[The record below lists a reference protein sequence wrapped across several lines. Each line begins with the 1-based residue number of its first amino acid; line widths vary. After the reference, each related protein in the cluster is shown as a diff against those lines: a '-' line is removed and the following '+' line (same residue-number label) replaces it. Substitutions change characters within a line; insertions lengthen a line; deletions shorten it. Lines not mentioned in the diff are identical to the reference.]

1 MALTLLATNNAESAL
16 ASAISATDTSLI
28 VSAGT
33 GAEFPDAVDGAS
45 YFKLTIID
53 AATGAQIEI
62 VNVTAKTG
70 DIFTIER
77 AQEGT
82 LARGWSANDFVANMM
97 TADTLNVIAEY
108 TQAAGESAAQAEEF
122 ANNASEY
129 AENKFTF
136 YKTPSDPDGTIA
148 GLAATTTGQSFRVAQ
163 GPAGTTAFKT
173 YENQDGVAVL
183 QAAQP
188 GTSAVTGTIREYP
201 TLLAVQADAD
211 AGNIQIGAKAWVT
224 NPSDNTLADEYINN
238 AGTMEETGRR
248 TPSQEYIDNVITPY
262 LDLLP
267 LTKTSRFFETGV
279 AGSEFE
285 AITDQ
290 DIKFDENKNILESTR
305 DGKRMFFLPLWSK
318 EITGDRLV
326 IAGIEI
332 DPAGI
337 PPSILTTNLLGL
349 AQASQFL
356 LASQFG
362 PGGEYE
368 AITDKDIKLDEN
380 KNIISCLRD
389 GKQLYFIPLQS
400 KSFETNEFLLS
411 GASKLIDS
419 KLFLPGGEYE
429 AWSGYSDIQI
439 DDQRNILSFLKT
451 GVRRSLTTISAKEI
465 DADVVKLSGVE
476 ISKALGI
483 KKANRIPYAQTV
495 SGKSQVFVFNT
506 ETSTITQVTDGAAN
520 ETNPVINDAGL
531 MTWDSDRDSTVIAGK
546 FFQADTGDIYPLI
559 SRTVIAGWGD
569 SFMEQPVMMNT
580 LHSLTGLT
588 AYNFGKSGLRSTAV
602 AARQGGEPFYCR
614 PDGGVIPAS
623 GSVNLLPNQPGPAAS
638 ASNGAMT
645 GIKCNL
651 GGVDGTFN
659 WSGTQAYF
667 TRDVTGD
674 AVNVSENVPLFV
686 YPYTTSTVVGSI
698 AAGVLYDQHDE
709 AILVL
714 TCGRNN
720 TTLWTEVLRNI
731 QNIVDYLKPYGKR
744 FVICPQF
751 TQASETRGT
760 DGYQRIHT
768 INAALKSAFPEN
780 YVEIGGV
787 DLMQNFKNHYNP
799 AYAQDVTDIA
809 NDTTPTSL
817 RTDNLHPSQVLRPSA
832 LYIGAAVNAN
842 FIYQFMKLKGWV
854 N

>member
-1 MALTLLATNNAESAL
+1 MPDAWDNMQSIDKFVNSSDETITTRTGKQLDTLHGVNVKADNQLTQQQADFETSQEERDAVVEETRQNLIPLSKQYMTLADAQADIANIPAGSATYYRSPDDSAL
-16 ASAISATDTSLI
+16 A
-28 VSAGT
+28 
-33 GAEFPDAVDGAS
+33 
-45 YFKLTIID
+45 
-53 AATGAQIEI
+53 IEVI
-62 VNVTAKTG
+62 NNG
-70 DIFTIER
+70 
-77 AQEGT
+77 GT
-82 LARGWSANDFVANMM
+82 L
-97 TADTLNVIAEY
+97 E
-108 TQAAGESAAQAEEF
+108 
-122 ANNASEY
+122 
-129 AENKFTF
+129 
-136 YKTPSDPDGTIA
+136 P
-148 GLAATTTGQSFRVAQ
+148 
-163 GPAGTTAFKT
+163 
-173 YENQDGVAVL
+173 
-183 QAAQP
+183 
-188 GTSAVTGTIREYP
+188 
-201 TLLAVQADAD
+201 
-211 AGNIQIGAKAWVT
+211 
-224 NPSDNTLADEYINN
+224 
-238 AGTMEETGRR
+238 TGRKM
-248 TPSQEYIDNVITPY
+248 PSQEYVEERTGAILNSIRIYSSQAAAQADVDAGYIEDGNFCYARTESDASIASELQNEAGVLVATGRVIPAKTAIDDAIAPY
-262 LDLLP
+262 SPLLP
-267 LTKTSRFFETGV
+267 LTKTSEFFETGV
-279 AGSEFE
+279 SGNEYESVTDED
-285 AITDQ
+285 IT
-290 DIKFDENKNILESTR
+290 FDENKNILRCIR
-305 DGKRMFFLPLWSK
+305 DGKQMFFIPIWSK
-318 EITGDRLV
+318 EITGEKLV

-337 PPSILTTNLLGL
+337 PPAILSANLLGL
-349 AQASQFL
+349 SQSSHFLLSSQFD
-356 LASQFG
+356 
-362 PGGEYE
+362 PGGEFE
-368 AITDKDIKLDEN
+368 AVTDQDIQMDEN
-380 KNIISCLRD
+380 YNIISCLRE
-389 GKQLYFIPLQS
+389 GKRIFFVPVSS
-400 KSFETNEFLLS
+400 KSLETNEFLLS
-411 GASKLIDS
+411 GASELINS
-419 KLFLPGGEYE
+419 TMFSPGGEFE
-429 AWSGYSDIQI
+429 AWASYSDIQS
-439 DDQRNILSFLKT
+439 DETENLLSFLKG
-451 GVRRSLTTISAKEI
+451 GVRRFLTPVSTPEI
-465 DADVVKLSGVE
+465 DADVVKISGVE

-483 KKANRIPYAQTV
+483 KKSNKIPYAQTV

-506 ETSTITQVTDGAAN
+506 ETSAITRVTDGTAN
-520 ETNPVINDAGL
+520 ETNPAINDAGL
-531 MTWDSDRDSTVIAGK
+531 LTWDSDRDSTVIAGK

-651 GGVDGTFN
+651 GGVEGTFN

-667 TRDVTGD
+667 TRDASGD
-674 AVNVSENVPLFV
+674 AVNVAENVPLFV

-698 AAGVLYDQHDE
+698 SAGVLYDQHDE

-731 QNIVDYLKPYGKR
+731 QNIVNYLKPYGKR

-768 INAALKSAFPEN
+768 INAALKAAFPEN
-780 YVEIGGV
+780 YVEIDGV

-817 RTDNLHPSQVLRPSA
+817 RTDNLHPSQVLQSNA
-832 LYIGAAVNAN
+832 LYIGAEVNAN

>member
-1 MALTLLATNNAESAL
+1 MSEYDTGNSVPSASMPDAWDNMQSIDKFVNSGDETITTRTGGQIDTLHGINVKADNQLTQQQADFETSQVERDAVVEETRQNLVPLSRQYMTLAAAQADIANIPVGSTTYYRSPDDSAL
-16 ASAISATDTSLI
+16 AIEVINDS
-28 VSAGT
+28 GT
-33 GAEFPDAVDGAS
+33 
-45 YFKLTIID
+45 LT
-53 AATGAQIEI
+53 ATGRKMPSQGY
-62 VNVTAKTG
+62 VDQKTG
-70 DIFTIER
+70 
-77 AQEGT
+77 
-82 LARGWSANDFVANMM
+82 VA
-97 TADTLNVIAEY
+97 LNSIRIYSSEA
-108 TQAAGESAAQAEEF
+108 AAQADVDAGYIEDGNFCYARTESD
-122 ANNASEY
+122 ASIASELQN
-129 AENKFTF
+129 E
-136 YKTPSDPDGTIA
+136 A
-148 GLAATTTGQSFRVAQ
+148 GVLVA
-163 GPAGTTAFKT
+163 
-173 YENQDGVAVL
+173 
-183 QAAQP
+183 
-188 GTSAVTGTIREYP
+188 
-201 TLLAVQADAD
+201 
-211 AGNIQIGAKAWVT
+211 
-224 NPSDNTLADEYINN
+224 
-238 AGTMEETGRR
+238 TGRVIPAK
-248 TPSQEYIDNVITPY
+248 TAIDDAIAPY
-262 LDLLP
+262 SPLLP
-267 LTKTSRFFETGV
+267 LTKTSEFFETGV
-279 AGSEFE
+279 AGSEYAE
-285 AITDQ
+285 VTDK
-290 DIKFDENKNILESTR
+290 DIKLGENKNILECLR
-305 DGKRMFFLPLWSK
+305 DGKRMFFIPVWSK
-318 EITGDRLV
+318 EITGDKLV

-337 PPSILTTNLLGL
+337 PPTILTSNLLGL
-349 AQASQFL
+349 AQASQFF

-362 PGGEYE
+362 PGGEFE

-389 GKQLYFIPLQS
+389 GKQRYFIPFQVNN
-400 KSFETNEFLLS
+400 FQTNEFILS
-411 GASKLIDS
+411 GASELIDAT
-419 KLFLPGGEYE
+419 LFAPGGEYE
-429 AWSGYSDIQI
+429 AWAAYSDIQI
-439 DDQRNILSFLKT
+439 DEQRNIISLLKD
-451 GVRRSLTTISAKEI
+451 GARSSLIPIFSKEI
-465 DADVVKLSGVE
+465 DADVIKISGVE

-483 KKANRIPYAQTV
+483 KKAYRIPYAQTV

-506 ETSTITQVTDGAAN
+506 ETSAITQVTDGTAN

-531 MTWDSDRDSTVIAGK
+531 LTWDSDRDSTVIAGK

-667 TRDVTGD
+667 TRDASGD
-674 AVNVSENVPLFV
+674 AVNVAENVPLFV

-768 INAALKSAFPEN
+768 INAALKAAFPEN
-780 YVEIGGV
+780 YVEIDGV

-817 RTDNLHPSQVLRPSA
+817 RTDNLHPSQVLRPNA
-832 LYIGAAVNAN
+832 LYIGAEVNAN

>member
-1 MALTLLATNNAESAL
+1 MALTLLATNNAESTL

-33 GAEFPDAVDGAS
+33 GAEFPDAVAGES
-45 YFKLTIID
+45 YFKLTLTD
-53 AATGAQIEI
+53 AATGSQVEI
-62 VNVTAKTG
+62 VNVTDKAG

-82 LARGWSANDFVANMM
+82 LARAWAANDMVANMM
-97 TADTLNVIAEY
+97 TADTLNVIAQY
-108 TQAAGESAAQAEEF
+108 MQQAAASAGQAEEY

-129 AENKFTF
+129 AQNKFTF
-136 YKTPSDPDGTIA
+136 YKTASDPDGTIA
-148 GLAATTTGQSFRVAQ
+148 GLAATTDGQSFWVAQ
-163 GPAGTTAFKT
+163 GPDALSSAWQYQNKA
-173 YENQDGVAVL
+173 GVAVL
-183 QAAQP
+183 QAKQP
-188 GTSAVTGTIREYP
+188 GTAAITGTIRWFP
-201 TLLAVQADAD
+201 SQSAAQADAD
-211 AGNIQIGAKAWVT
+211 AGNILIGEKCLVINSVDST
-224 NPSDNTLADEYINN
+224 ISDEYINDS
-238 AGTMEETGRR
+238 GTITATGREVP
-248 TPSQEYIDNVITPY
+248 TKKYTDDAVLPY
-262 LDLLP
+262 SPLLP
-267 LTKTSRFFETGV
+267 LTKTSEFFETGV
-279 AGSEFE
+279 AGSEY
-285 AITDQ
+285 ADVTDQ
-290 DIKFDENKNILESTR
+290 DIKLDENKNILECLR
-305 DGKRMFFLPLWSK
+305 DGKRMFFIPVWSK
-318 EITGDRLV
+318 EITGDKLV
-326 IAGIEI
+326 IAGVEI

-337 PPSILTTNLLGL
+337 PPTILTSNLLGL
-349 AQASQFL
+349 AQTSQFL

-368 AITDKDIKLDEN
+368 AITDNDIRLDEN

-389 GKQLYFIPLQS
+389 GKQRYFIPFQVNN
-400 KSFETNEFLLS
+400 FQTNEFILS
-411 GASKLIDS
+411 GASELIDS
-419 KLFLPGGEYE
+419 TLFAPGGEYE
-429 AWSGYSDIQI
+429 AWAAYSDIQI
-439 DDQRNILSFLKT
+439 DEQRNIISFLKD
-451 GVRRSLTTISAKEI
+451 GSRSSLTPISSKEI
-465 DADVVKLSGVE
+465 DADVIKISGVE

-483 KKANRIPYAQTV
+483 KKAYRIPYAQTV

-506 ETSTITQVTDGAAN
+506 ETSAITQVTDGTAN

-531 MTWDSDRDSTVIAGK
+531 LTWDSDRDSTVIAGK

-580 LHSLTGLT
+580 LHSLTGLAT
-588 AYNFGKSGLRSTAV
+588 YNFGKSGLRSTAV

-667 TRDVTGD
+667 TRDASGD
-674 AVNVSENVPLFV
+674 AVNVAENVPLFV

-698 AAGVLYDQHDE
+698 PAGVLYDQHDE

-768 INAALKSAFPEN
+768 INAALKAAFPEN
-780 YVEIGGV
+780 YVEIDGV

-817 RTDNLHPSQVLRPSA
+817 RTDNLHPSQVLQSNA
-832 LYIGAAVNAN
+832 LYIGAEVNAN

>member
-1 MALTLLATNNAESAL
+1 MVERYNTGNPRPSNSMKDLSDNAQAYDDFMNSENDTFIDRLENEKDTLAGAQKKMAAAAEASVQDARQNLIPLSRQYMTLAAAQADIANIPEGSTTYYRSPDDSAL
-16 ASAISATDTSLI
+16 AIEVINNS
-28 VSAGT
+28 GT
-33 GAEFPDAVDGAS
+33 
-45 YFKLTIID
+45 LT
-53 AATGAQIEI
+53 ATGRKMPSQGY
-62 VNVTAKTG
+62 VDQKTG
-70 DIFTIER
+70 
-77 AQEGT
+77 
-82 LARGWSANDFVANMM
+82 VA
-97 TADTLNVIAEY
+97 LNSIRIYSSEA
-108 TQAAGESAAQAEEF
+108 AAQADVDAGFIEDGNFCYARTESD
-122 ANNASEY
+122 ASIASELQN
-129 AENKFTF
+129 E
-136 YKTPSDPDGTIA
+136 A
-148 GLAATTTGQSFRVAQ
+148 GVLVA
-163 GPAGTTAFKT
+163 
-173 YENQDGVAVL
+173 
-183 QAAQP
+183 
-188 GTSAVTGTIREYP
+188 
-201 TLLAVQADAD
+201 
-211 AGNIQIGAKAWVT
+211 
-224 NPSDNTLADEYINN
+224 
-238 AGTMEETGRR
+238 TGRVIPAK
-248 TPSQEYIDNVITPY
+248 TAIDDAIAPY
-262 LDLLP
+262 SPLLP
-267 LTKTSRFFETGV
+267 LTKTSEFFETGV
-279 AGSEFE
+279 AGSEYAE
-285 AITDQ
+285 VTDK
-290 DIKFDENKNILESTR
+290 DIKLGENKNILECLR
-305 DGKRMFFLPLWSK
+305 DGKRMFFIPVWSK
-318 EITGDRLV
+318 EITGDKLV

-337 PPSILTTNLLGL
+337 PPTILTSNLLGL

-362 PGGEYE
+362 SGGEYE
-368 AITDKDIKLDEN
+368 AITDKDIRLGEN

-389 GKQLYFIPLQS
+389 GKQRYFIPFQVNN
-400 KSFETNEFLLS
+400 FQTDEFILS
-411 GASKLIDS
+411 GASELIDS
-419 KLFLPGGEYE
+419 TLFAPGGEYE
-429 AWSGYSDIQI
+429 AWAGYSDIQI
-439 DDQRNILSFLKT
+439 DEQRNIISFLKD
-451 GVRRSLTTISAKEI
+451 GARSSLTPISSKEI
-465 DADVVKLSGVE
+465 DADVIKISGVE

-483 KKANRIPYAQTV
+483 KKAYRIPYAQTV

-506 ETSTITQVTDGAAN
+506 ETSAITQVTDGTAN
-520 ETNPVINDAGL
+520 ETNPAINDAGL
-531 MTWDSDRDSTVIAGK
+531 LTWDSDRDSTVIAGK

-667 TRDVTGD
+667 TRDASGD
-674 AVNVSENVPLFV
+674 AVNVAENVPLFV

-720 TTLWTEVLRNI
+720 TTLWAEVLRNI

-768 INAALKSAFPEN
+768 INAALKAAFPEN
-780 YVEIGGV
+780 YVEIDGV

-799 AYAQDVTDIA
+799 AYSQDVTDIA

-817 RTDNLHPSQVLRPSA
+817 RTDNLHPSQVLRPNA
-832 LYIGAAVNAN
+832 LYIGAEVNAN
-842 FIYQFMKLKGWV
+842 FIYRFMQLKGWV

>member
-1 MALTLLATNNAESAL
+1 MAELPTPTQKTVPSDDIRDHVYAGGMLDKVVTSTDLTYTDRLGGEHYTVDGIKAEGDKVVEETRQNLIPLSRQYMTLAAAQADIANIPVGSATYYRSPDDSAL
-16 ASAISATDTSLI
+16 A
-28 VSAGT
+28 V
-33 GAEFPDAVDGAS
+33 EV
-45 YFKLTIID
+45 
-53 AATGAQIEI
+53 
-62 VNVTAKTG
+62 
-70 DIFTIER
+70 
-77 AQEGT
+77 
-82 LARGWSANDFVANMM
+82 
-97 TADTLNVIAEY
+97 
-108 TQAAGESAAQAEEF
+108 
-122 ANNASEY
+122 
-129 AENKFTF
+129 
-136 YKTPSDPDGTIA
+136 
-148 GLAATTTGQSFRVAQ
+148 
-163 GPAGTTAFKT
+163 
-173 YENQDGVAVL
+173 
-183 QAAQP
+183 
-188 GTSAVTGTIREYP
+188 
-201 TLLAVQADAD
+201 
-211 AGNIQIGAKAWVT
+211 
-224 NPSDNTLADEYINN
+224 INN
-238 AGTMEETGRR
+238 AGTLEATGRKM
-248 TPSQEYIDNVITPY
+248 PSQAFVEEKTGAILNSLRIYLSEAAAQADVDAGNIVDGNFCYARSGSSTDIAIELQNEAGVLVATGRVIPAKTAIDDAIAPY
-262 LDLLP
+262 SPLLP
-267 LTKTSRFFETGV
+267 LTKTSEFFETGV
-279 AGSEFE
+279 AGSEYAE
-285 AITDQ
+285 VTDQ
-290 DIKFDENKNILESTR
+290 DIKLDDDKNIQDCIR
-305 DGKRMFFLPLWSK
+305 DGKRMFFLPVWSK
-318 EITGDRLV
+318 EITGDKLV

-349 AQASQFL
+349 SQSSQFL
-356 LASQFG
+356 LAGQFA

-368 AITDKDIKLDEN
+368 AVTDQDLQFDEN

-389 GKQLYFIPLQS
+389 GKRRYFVPLQS

-411 GASKLIDS
+411 GASELINS
-419 KLFLPGGEYE
+419 TLFSPGGEYE
-429 AWSGYSDIQI
+429 AWAAYSDIQS
-439 DDQRNILSFLKT
+439 DETKSLLSYLKG
-451 GVRRSLTTISAKEI
+451 GVRKFLTPLSVPEI
-465 DADVVKLSGVE
+465 DADIVKISGVE

-483 KKANRIPYAQTV
+483 KKANRIPYAQIV
-495 SGKSQVFVFNT
+495 IGKSQVFVFNT
-506 ETSTITQVTDGAAN
+506 DTSAITQITDGAAN

-531 MTWDSDRDSTVIAGK
+531 LAWDSDRDSTVIAGK

-645 GIKCNL
+645 GIKCSL

-667 TRDVTGD
+667 TRDASGD

-720 TTLWTEVLRNI
+720 TTLWAEVLRNI

-832 LYIGAAVNAN
+832 LYIGAEVNAN

>member
-1 MALTLLATNNAESAL
+1 MLDKVVTSTELKYTDRLGGEHYTVDGIKAEGDKVVEKTRQNLIPLSRQYMTLAAAQADIANIPDGSATYYRSPDDSAL
-16 ASAISATDTSLI
+16 AIEVINNGGTLEPTGRKMPSQEF
-28 VSAGT
+28 VEERT
-33 GAEFPDAVDGAS
+33 GA
-45 YFKLTIID
+45 I
-53 AATGAQIEI
+53 
-62 VNVTAKTG
+62 
-70 DIFTIER
+70 
-77 AQEGT
+77 
-82 LARGWSANDFVANMM
+82 
-97 TADTLNVIAEY
+97 LNSIRIY
-108 TQAAGESAAQAEEF
+108 SSQAAAQADVDAGYIEDGNFCYARTESD
-122 ANNASEY
+122 ASIASELQN
-129 AENKFTF
+129 E
-136 YKTPSDPDGTIA
+136 A
-148 GLAATTTGQSFRVAQ
+148 GVLVA
-163 GPAGTTAFKT
+163 
-173 YENQDGVAVL
+173 
-183 QAAQP
+183 
-188 GTSAVTGTIREYP
+188 
-201 TLLAVQADAD
+201 
-211 AGNIQIGAKAWVT
+211 
-224 NPSDNTLADEYINN
+224 
-238 AGTMEETGRR
+238 TGRVIP
-248 TPSQEYIDNVITPY
+248 TKTAIDDAVAPY
-262 LDLLP
+262 SPLLP
-267 LTKTSRFFETGV
+267 LTKTSEFFETGV
-279 AGSEFE
+279 AGSEYAE
-285 AITDQ
+285 VTDK
-290 DIKFDENKNILESTR
+290 DIKLDENKNILDCLR
-305 DGKRMFFLPLWSK
+305 DGKRMFFIPVWSK
-318 EITGDRLV
+318 EITGDKLV

-337 PPSILTTNLLGL
+337 PPTILTSNLLGL

-368 AITDKDIKLDEN
+368 AITDNDIKLDEN

-389 GKQLYFIPLQS
+389 GKQRYFIPFQVNN
-400 KSFETNEFLLS
+400 FQTNEFILS
-411 GASKLIDS
+411 GASELIDS
-419 KLFLPGGEYE
+419 TLFAPGGEYE
-429 AWSGYSDIQI
+429 AWAAYSDIQI
-439 DDQRNILSFLKT
+439 DEQRNIISFLKD
-451 GVRRSLTTISAKEI
+451 GARSSLTPISSKEI
-465 DADVVKLSGVE
+465 DADVIKISGVE

-483 KKANRIPYAQTV
+483 KKAYRIPYAQTV

-506 ETSTITQVTDGAAN
+506 ETSAITQVTDGTAN

-531 MTWDSDRDSTVIAGK
+531 LTWDSDRDSTVIAGK

-667 TRDVTGD
+667 TRDTSGD
-674 AVNVSENVPLFV
+674 AVNVAENVPLFV

-698 AAGVLYDQHDE
+698 AAGALYDQHDE

-768 INAALKSAFPEN
+768 INAALKAAFPEN
-780 YVEIGGV
+780 YVEINGV

-817 RTDNLHPSQVLRPSA
+817 RTDNLHPSQVLRPNA
-832 LYIGAAVNAN
+832 LYIGAEVNAN

>member
-1 MALTLLATNNAESAL
+1 MVNRYNTGNPRPSNSMKDLSDNAQAYDDFMNSENDTFIDRLENEKDTLAGAQKKMAAAAEASVQDARQNLVPLSRQYMTLAAAQADIANIPVGSTTYYRSPDDSAL
-16 ASAISATDTSLI
+16 AIEVINDS
-28 VSAGT
+28 GT
-33 GAEFPDAVDGAS
+33 
-45 YFKLTIID
+45 LT
-53 AATGAQIEI
+53 ATGRKMPSQGY
-62 VNVTAKTG
+62 VDQKTG
-70 DIFTIER
+70 
-77 AQEGT
+77 
-82 LARGWSANDFVANMM
+82 VA
-97 TADTLNVIAEY
+97 LNSIRIYSSEA
-108 TQAAGESAAQAEEF
+108 AAQADVDAGYIEDGNFCYARTESD
-122 ANNASEY
+122 ASIASELQN
-129 AENKFTF
+129 E
-136 YKTPSDPDGTIA
+136 A
-148 GLAATTTGQSFRVAQ
+148 GVLVA
-163 GPAGTTAFKT
+163 
-173 YENQDGVAVL
+173 
-183 QAAQP
+183 
-188 GTSAVTGTIREYP
+188 
-201 TLLAVQADAD
+201 
-211 AGNIQIGAKAWVT
+211 
-224 NPSDNTLADEYINN
+224 
-238 AGTMEETGRR
+238 TGRVIPAK
-248 TPSQEYIDNVITPY
+248 TAIDDAIAPY
-262 LDLLP
+262 SPLLP
-267 LTKTSRFFETGV
+267 LTKTSEFFETGV
-279 AGSEFE
+279 AGSEYAE
-285 AITDQ
+285 VTDK
-290 DIKFDENKNILESTR
+290 DIKLGENKNILECLR
-305 DGKRMFFLPLWSK
+305 DGKRMFFIPVWSK
-318 EITGDRLV
+318 EITGDKLV

-337 PPSILTTNLLGL
+337 PPTILTSNLLGL
-349 AQASQFL
+349 AQASQFF

-362 PGGEYE
+362 PGGEFE

-389 GKQLYFIPLQS
+389 GKQRYFIPFQVNN
-400 KSFETNEFLLS
+400 FQTNEFILS
-411 GASKLIDS
+411 GASELIDAT
-419 KLFLPGGEYE
+419 LFAPGGEYE
-429 AWSGYSDIQI
+429 AWAAYSDIQI
-439 DDQRNILSFLKT
+439 DEQRNIISLLKD
-451 GVRRSLTTISAKEI
+451 GARSSLIPIFSKEI
-465 DADVVKLSGVE
+465 DADVIKISGVE

-495 SGKSQVFVFNT
+495 SGKSQVFVFNN
-506 ETSTITQVTDGAAN
+506 ETSAITQVTDGTAN
-520 ETNPVINDAGL
+520 ETNPAINDAGL
-531 MTWDSDRDSTVIAGK
+531 LTWDSDRDSTVIAGK
-546 FFQADTGDIYPLI
+546 FFQSDTGDIYPLI

-667 TRDVTGD
+667 TRDASGD
-674 AVNVSENVPLFV
+674 AVNVAENVPLFV

-768 INAALKSAFPEN
+768 INAALKAAFPEN
-780 YVEIGGV
+780 YVEIDGV

-817 RTDNLHPSQVLRPSA
+817 RTDNLHPSQVLQSNA
-832 LYIGAAVNAN
+832 LYIGAEVNAN